1 MSRVQIVGEERLTT
15 EKLKERFARN
25 LDRLLSIVGL
35 NRLFDPPE
43 SVVPQNK

>member
-25 LDRLLSIVGL
+25 LTDYLASWVSTDYSTLL
-35 NRLFDPPE
+35 
-43 SVVPQNK
+43 KA